1 MVRALGEL
9 YIQTSDP
16 EKILDRVLTTSPGPW
31 DKGTVKDRTEQLKA
45 RGTTL
50 QDTYQGL
57 T

>member
-16 EKILDRVLTTSPGPW
+16 EKILDCVLTTSPGPW

-45 RGTTL
+45 RGATL
-50 QDTYQGL
+50 QGTYQGL

>member
-16 EKILDRVLTTSPGPW
+16 EKILDCVLTTSPGPW
-31 DKGTVKDRTEQLKA
+31 DKEIVKDRTEQLKA